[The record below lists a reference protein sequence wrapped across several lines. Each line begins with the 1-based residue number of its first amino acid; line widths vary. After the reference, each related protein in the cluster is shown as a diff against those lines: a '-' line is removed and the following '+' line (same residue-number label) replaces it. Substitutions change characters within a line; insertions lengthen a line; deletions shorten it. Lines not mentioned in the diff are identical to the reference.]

1 MDNKC
6 RPLLLHVM
14 LKQGQTLYPL
24 SNTREMMEIENNM
37 PQSVQMH
44 MEP

>member
-1 MDNKC
+1 MMKS
-6 RPLLLHVM
+6 RPLLLHLM

-24 SNTREMMEIENNM
+24 SNVREMMEIEKNM
-37 PQSVQMH
+37 PQSVEMH